1 MKFGI
6 FIHRVLASIWVV
18 NYGCVRVHA
27 WFYTHLNRTIE
38 QDPADRWMSV
48 CHCVINC
55 SHHFHV
61 NMFAILFITCFAY
74 RFIRRLCVATGRSIV
89 ITPAEIYRRRHHH
102 SDDDKR
108 TNTTKEMTH
117 THTLEKGEWMIL
129 WKWHKFHA
137 PYRTSCVCVWHTLSR
152 HHMGSLIS
160 RFIVIVITI
169 IIIWHKYS
177 MNEALYWFTRIRFP
191 LTLPIQIVC
200 CVGLVPIKF
209 SYRASE
215 QQIQPV

>member
-117 THTLEKGEWMIL
+117 THTHFGERWMDDTVKMTQVSCSIP
-129 WKWHKFHA
+129 HIV
-137 PYRTSCVCVWHTLSR
+137 CVCVTYS
-152 HHMGSLIS
+152 IS
-160 RFIVIVITI
+160 SP
-169 IIIWHKYS
+169 HGL
-177 MNEALYWFTRIRFP
+177 AHFP
-191 LTLPIQIVC
+191 IYCYCYYYYYYL
-200 CVGLVPIKF
+200 
-209 SYRASE
+209 A
-215 QQIQPV
+215 

>member
-74 RFIRRLCVATGRSIV
+74 RFIRRLCVATCRSIV

-117 THTLEKGEWMIL
+117 THTLWRKVNGWYCEND
-129 WKWHKFHA
+129 
-137 PYRTSCVCVWHTLSR
+137 TSFMLHTAHRVCVCVCDILYLVTTWARSFPDLLLLLLLLLLSGINIR
-152 HHMGSLIS
+152 WTKH
-160 RFIVIVITI
+160 FIDLHGFVF
-169 IIIWHKYS
+169 H
-177 MNEALYWFTRIRFP
+177 
-191 LTLPIQIVC
+191 
-200 CVGLVPIKF
+200 
-209 SYRASE
+209 
-215 QQIQPV
+215 